1 MPKSG
6 FKITIVG
13 AASLRGKEMSEA
25 LTESVFAGGEIAL
38 LDDDAALGQLEA
50 VGDEVAFIRALT
62 PESFDRQDFV
72 FFAGSRE
79 QTENFWHAAHKAGAT
94 VVDVSQALQP
104 EEAITMFPWQEA
116 PLQARLDTPAVEVAH
131 PVAQLL
137 ALIAVRVAAVGA
149 VEFLSATVLGP
160 ASEQDRAGMDE
171 LHQQTV
177 KLLSFQPLPKE
188 VFDAQTAFNVLTAT
202 SADARVD
209 LAATEQRILQQYA
222 GCEGRLAPLLLQ
234 IAQAPVFHGYMVALH
249 VRMAEP
255 QAQATIRAALE
266 GPHVEFVDEEW
277 PSNLGV
283 SGQSELLIKL
293 RSATEGAQTGRDFRM
308 WIAADN
314 LRIAAL
320 TAVEAASSMRHLRPH
335 PEVQ

>member
-1 MPKSG
+1 
-6 FKITIVG
+6 
-13 AASLRGKEMSEA
+13 
-25 LTESVFAGGEIAL
+25 
-38 LDDDAALGQLEA
+38 
-50 VGDEVAFIRALT
+50 
-62 PESFDRQDFV
+62 
-72 FFAGSRE
+72 
-79 QTENFWHAAHKAGAT
+79 
-94 VVDVSQALQP
+94 
-104 EEAITMFPWQEA
+104 
-116 PLQARLDTPAVEVAH
+116 
-131 PVAQLL
+131 
-137 ALIAVRVAAVGA
+137 
-149 VEFLSATVLGP
+149 
-160 ASEQDRAGMDE
+160 
-171 LHQQTV
+171 
-177 KLLSFQPLPKE
+177 
-188 VFDAQTAFNVLTAT
+188 
-202 SADARVD
+202 
-209 LAATEQRILQQYA
+209 
-222 GCEGRLAPLLLQ
+222 
-234 IAQAPVFHGYMVALH
+234 MVALH